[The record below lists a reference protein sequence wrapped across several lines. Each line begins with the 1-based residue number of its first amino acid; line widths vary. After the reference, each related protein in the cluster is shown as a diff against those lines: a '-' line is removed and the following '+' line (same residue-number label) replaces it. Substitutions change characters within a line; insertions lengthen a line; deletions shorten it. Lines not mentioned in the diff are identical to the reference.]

1 MAPSP
6 KNFCEARTETQRS
19 PLYGKVMSPGILA
32 IQGCHDK
39 AGSQLI
45 LLTMGIG
52 LDCRLG
58 DFFLERFLLLGI
70 V

>member
-1 MAPSP
+1 
-6 KNFCEARTETQRS
+6 
-19 PLYGKVMSPGILA
+19 MSPGILA

-58 DFFLERFLLLGI
+58 DFYGEVSPAWDCLKVI
-70 V
+70 VSR

>member
-1 MAPSP
+1 
-6 KNFCEARTETQRS
+6 
-19 PLYGKVMSPGILA
+19 MSPGILA

-58 DFFLERFLLLGI
+58 DFFLERFLLLFGLSEGDCLEVTHEPI
-70 V
+70 SAHFIGCQY